1 MKRAGATV
9 TEKTAA
15 PLSSKGAY
23 RCWMV
28 TIFDMEWAGPEVQHS
43 HFRYF
48 LAQKEKA
55 PDTGRLHWQGYI
67 ELKEKCRWWS

>member
-1 MKRAGATV
+1 MAKVLPTETWYNWYRELAKMKRAGATV

-28 TIFDMEWAGPEVQHS
+28 TIFDMAWAGPQVQHP

-48 LAQKEKA
+48 VAQI
-55 PDTGRLHWQGYI
+55 GRAHV
-67 ELKEKCRWWS
+67 